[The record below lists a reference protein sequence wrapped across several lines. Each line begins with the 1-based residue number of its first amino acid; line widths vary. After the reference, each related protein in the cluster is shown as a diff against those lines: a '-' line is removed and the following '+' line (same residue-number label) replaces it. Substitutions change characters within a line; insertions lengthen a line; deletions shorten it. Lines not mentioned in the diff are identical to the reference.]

1 MTDKTR
7 SAVVKLIARAIEDLA
22 PQKTQTELA
31 KEMGFCKPNMLSMI
45 KTGRADVPF
54 HKIPEIA
61 KALDI
66 DPALL
71 LRLHL
76 KDQWP
81 SFGGVVDKIFGGVLT
96 KNEREWLV
104 LFNEIRVE
112 APPTDRSDRHV
123 VKEILRTLKWPL

>member
-1 MTDKTR
+1 MTDKAK
-7 SAVVKLIARAIEDLA
+7 SAVVKLISRSIEDLA

-31 KEMGFCKPNMLSMI
+31 KEMGFRKPNMLSMI

-61 KALDI
+61 QVLGI

-81 SFGGVVDKIFGGVLT
+81 SFGRVVDRIFGGILT
-96 KNEREWLV
+96 KNEKEWLI
-104 LFNEIRVE
+104 LFQEIRVE
-112 APPTDRSDRHV
+112 APPTDRSDRHI